1 MKSYKEMKEMI
12 EAQNKAIEYLF
23 QTVDNHQKKFED
35 LEERFSSLQDA
46 SGSNNTRIQEL
57 EKEAHVQN
65 N

>member
-1 MKSYKEMKEMI
+1 MKSYKEMLEMI

-23 QTVDNHQKKFED
+23 QTVDDHQKKLED

-57 EKEAHVQN
+57 EKEVA
-65 N
+65 

>member
-1 MKSYKEMKEMI
+1 MNTYTEMKEML

-23 QTVDNHQKKFED
+23 KTADEQQKKFED

-46 SGSNNTRIQEL
+46 SGSNNIRIQEL
-57 EKEAHVQN
+57 EKEDHVQN

>member
-1 MKSYKEMKEMI
+1 MKSYKEMLEMI

-23 QTVDNHQKKFED
+23 QTVDYHQKKFED

-57 EKEAHVQN
+57 EKEAA
-65 N
+65 

>member
-23 QTVDNHQKKFED
+23 QTVDDHKKKFED